1 MTDITPPKPADM
13 VSSSPARRKM
23 PSPIW
28 LVPILALI
36 VTLGIA
42 WSAYNG
48 RGKLIEVE
56 FTDAT
61 GITPGETSLKFR
73 EITVGKVESVEFTP
87 DLTKVKIGI
96 RVDKGIA
103 EFIDSDAEFWIVRPE
118 VSAQGISR
126 LDTVLSGVFIE
137 GSWDASKSGQET
149 TVFTGLDRPPLATQ
163 QTRGTLIVL
172 STDSAEGLTDG
183 APVMFRGIQVGKM
196 QNIRLSD
203 NDESVLVDALIEAPY
218 DQRLT
223 TSTVFWDTSG
233 FSLSLG
239 AQGVS
244 FNVNS
249 LASLLQGG
257 VEFATLT
264 SGGEPVERGHVFRLN
279 PDEASARNSL
289 FAADNRY
296 DVRLTMLVDG
306 SVRGLEKGADVEFQ
320 GLTVGKV
327 TDMAVHIESTG
338 IGPTRDVKQAITI
351 ALTPARLGLATDATK
366 DEVLS
371 FLADRVA
378 DGLRA
383 RVASAGILG
392 TRLIVELVPI
402 ENAAPAE
409 IALDAELYPIIPTV
423 PGNITDFTASAQGV
437 MTRIGNLPIEEL
449 LTSATT
455 MLDSVTAIAASPQ
468 ARGVPEKV
476 QDLLDEG
483 NATLAEIRQTVADMR
498 VLAADLKQSG
508 AMTNIGGMVDE
519 AAAAAESIKTAV
531 ADVPAMI
538 DDIESAAES
547 IARVEFAAIGA
558 EAQGI
563 LQDLRSMLG
572 TDDAAQLP
580 KNLSDTLKS
589 ATGLLDELRDG
600 DAAGSLNDAL
610 ASAKIAADEV
620 AIAVQDLPELA
631 ERLEL
636 LAARADTVIAAYGD
650 RSAFNS
656 EAINAMR
663 ELKRATAAF
672 GSLARTIE
680 RNPRAF
686 ILGR

>member
-1 MTDITPPKPADM
+1 MPPPEPAEM
-13 VSSSPARRKM
+13 VSTAPSRRRL

-28 LVPILALI
+28 LVPILALV

-42 WSAYNG
+42 WNAYNS

-56 FTDAT
+56 FADAT

-73 EITVGKVESVEFTP
+73 EVNVGKVESVTFTQ
-87 DLTKVKIGI
+87 DLTKVMVGI
-96 RVDKGIA
+96 RVDKDVA
-103 EFIDSDAEFWIVRPE
+103 SYIDSDAEFWIVRPE

-137 GSWDASKSGQET
+137 GSWDAEIHDDKIT
-149 TVFTGLDRPPLATQ
+149 TFVGLNRPPLATQ

-172 STDSAEGLTDG
+172 STDSAEGFTDG
-183 APVMFRGIQVGKM
+183 APILFRGIQVGKM

-203 NDESVLVDALIEAPY
+203 DDESVLVDALIEAPY

-279 PDEASARNSL
+279 PDESTARNSL
-289 FAADNRY
+289 FAADTRY
-296 DVRLTMLVDG
+296 DVRLTMLVDN

-320 GLTVGKV
+320 GLIVGKV
-327 TDMAVHIESTG
+327 TDIAVHIDSDG
-338 IGPTRDVKQAITI
+338 IGPTRNVKQAITI
-351 ALTPARLGLATDATK
+351 ALTPERLGLPADAPK
-366 DEVLS
+366 DEVLA
-371 FLADRVA
+371 FLTDRVA

-392 TRLIVELVPI
+392 TRLIVELVDI

-409 IALDAELYPIIPTV
+409 IALDAEPYPIIPSV
-423 PGNITDFTASAQGV
+423 PGNISDFTASAQGV
-437 MTRIGNLPIEEL
+437 MTRISNLPIEKL
-449 LTSATT
+449 LSSATN
-455 MLDSVTAIAASPQ
+455 MMDSVTAIAASPE

-476 QDLLDEG
+476 QELLNEG
-483 NATLAEIRQTVADMR
+483 NAMLNEIRETAAEMR
-498 VLAADLKQSG
+498 ILATELKDSG
-508 AMTNIGGMVDE
+508 AMAGLGGMVDE
-519 AAAAAESIKTAV
+519 ATAAAASIKVAIADVPTMIADIETAAESISK
-531 ADVPAMI
+531 
-538 DDIESAAES
+538 
-547 IARVEFAAIGA
+547 VEFAAIGA

-563 LQDLRSMLG
+563 LQDLRAMLG
-572 TDDAAQLP
+572 TEDAAQLP
-580 KNLSDTLKS
+580 RNLSDTLKS
-589 ATGLLDELRDG
+589 ATGVLDELRDG
-600 DAAGSLNDAL
+600 NAAGSLNDAL
-610 ASAKIAADEV
+610 ASAKTAADEV
-620 AIAVQDLPELA
+620 AVAVQGLPELA
-631 ERLEL
+631 DRLEQ
-636 LAARADTVIAAYGD
+636 LAARADSVIAAYGD
-650 RSAFNS
+650 RSAFNA